1 MTFSLN
7 FGGTNAKGQGI
18 ISTAPGDRR
27 DPNIMSRHKA
37 LALLNAKVEKDLSR
51 EENNPAQKALFL
63 GTGESGKSTVF
74 KQMRLCYGDSF
85 DEFERQQYSKLIW
98 ADTLRAIRILVDI
111 CDEERNTKDGD
122 QSLREI
128 VVSWLGDPEVGSD
141 PNNLQ
146 KHVQL
151 IQSLTLTRHAFLEAE
166 VDINARAFLH
176 NHVASGNKGLNLE
189 MPENQWLRET
199 APEYLRK
206 PILRQAVAGHAIS
219 SEATEAAMGRKTAL
233 EPPSQLTRV
242 RVNNAV
248 VQLWMS
254 CPDKIKRMV
263 SANQL
268 GLETNASFF
277 LDKAQNYRDPR
288 YLATDEDILHARIK
302 TTGITTAEFSVKSN
316 KLVVMDVGGQRVE
329 RKKWIHS
336 FDDVSCI
343 LFVASISEYDQGLE
357 EEGSVNRLDE
367 ALEVFDQTVNS
378 QWFRAKSVQ
387 LFLNKV
393 DILQQKCHYS
403 SFTAHFPS
411 YEGSDSD
418 PEEITR
424 YIESLFRSRFR
435 PGSRNLY
442 VHRTCATDTTTM
454 KFVIDAVS
462 DMILFENLKWA
473 GMV

>member
-1 MTFSLN
+1 
-7 FGGTNAKGQGI
+7 
-18 ISTAPGDRR
+18 
-27 DPNIMSRHKA
+27 
-37 LALLNAKVEKDLSR
+37 
-51 EENNPAQKALFL
+51 
-63 GTGESGKSTVF
+63 
-74 KQMRLCYGDSF
+74 MR
-85 DEFERQQYSKLIW
+85 
-98 ADTLRAIRILVDI
+98 
-111 CDEERNTKDGD
+111 
-122 QSLREI
+122 
-128 VVSWLGDPEVGSD
+128 
-141 PNNLQ
+141 
-146 KHVQL
+146 
-151 IQSLTLTRHAFLEAE
+151 
-166 VDINARAFLH
+166 
-176 NHVASGNKGLNLE
+176 
-189 MPENQWLRET
+189 
-199 APEYLRK
+199 
-206 PILRQAVAGHAIS
+206 
-219 SEATEAAMGRKTAL
+219 RKTDFTQQT
-233 EPPSQLTRV
+233 QLTRMII
-242 RVNNAV
+242 NDAV
-248 VQLWMS
+248 VQLWRC
-254 CPDKIKRMV
+254 CPETIKRMV

-277 LDKAQNYRDPR
+277 LNKAHDYRDPH

-302 TTGITTAEFSVKSN
+302 TTGITTSEFNVKSN

-343 LFVASISEYDQGLE
+343 LFVASVSEYDQGLE

-367 ALEVFDQTVNS
+367 ALEVFSQTVNS

-393 DILQQKCHYS
+393 DVLQQKCHYS
-403 SFTAHFPS
+403 SFSAHFSS

-418 PEEITR
+418 PEEIIR

-454 KFVIDAVS
+454 KFVISAVS